1 MTKWS
6 EATVESC
13 LEALSLRGVPKVLSR
28 DYKSSGNFPVV
39 DQGQGLIAGWT
50 NDDGGLISTHLPV
63 VVFGD
68 HTRAFKYVDFPF
80 VRGADGTQVLKPRTG
95 IEPLFFYYACKA
107 INLPSRG
114 YNRHFK
120 ALKEKEIPVPPLEE
134 QHSISQALRQ
144 VDHGLSLQNDQLRT
158 IVEMK
163 RAAMQTLFTRGLRGE
178 AQKETEIGPMPESW
192 GFVNFAS
199 VREKL
204 QYGTSIRCTY
214 DVSEHPVLRIPNIE
228 PQRVTTHD
236 LKYCTLTGNDAAKYQ
251 LEDGDLIFIRTNG
264 VLDRL
269 GSCAVYDGHPVNA
282 LFASYLIRAKV
293 KQKYVIPH
301 FAAAFFGS
309 EVGTGIVS
317 ARAIAASDGK
327 FNLNTAAIDSLLLP
341 LPPTLNEQ
349 REILVVLDAIDR
361 KINLHRR
368 KRVVLEELFEA
379 LLHKLMAGE
388 ISVGELNLSGM
399 SGGHV

>member
-192 GFVNFAS
+192 GLSPLGDLARQMQYGLSIRGAS
-199 VREKL
+199 QGRYPILRMNCQQDGKVILRDL
-204 QYGTSIRCTY
+204 QYVDIDNATFDRY
-214 DVSEHPVLRIPNIE
+214 
-228 PQRVTTHD
+228 RVRRND
-236 LKYCTLTGNDAAKYQ
+236 LLFN
-251 LEDGDLIFIRTNG
+251 RTNSFELVG
-264 VLDRL
+264 RTAIVEANTE
-269 GSCAVYDGHPVNA
+269 AV
-282 LFASYLIRAKV
+282 FASYLIR
-293 KQKYVIPH
+293 
-301 FAAAFFGS
+301 
-309 EVGTGIVS
+309 VS
-317 ARAIAASDGK
+317 ADDRLLDPPFLNYFLNWDVTQGELKKLASRGVSQANISAGK
-327 FNLNTAAIDSLLLP
+327 MKGFRI
-341 LPPTLNEQ
+341 PTPGLDEQ
-349 REILVVLDAIDR
+349 RKIASILDAIDR
-361 KINLHRR
+361 KSDLHRR
-368 KRVVLEELFEA
+368 KRAVLEELFKA
-379 LLHKLMAGE
+379 LLHKLMTGE
-388 ISVGELNLSGM
+388 IRTGELNLAGIL
-399 SGGHV
+399 GACA